1 MKKIYFLSTLF
12 ISFIIFNFI
21 SFAQLPNSAQG
32 IQTNILNTTPSSTTV
47 EFLLNNYEE
56 KTIDINGSS
65 TVFYNIPGSIWLMD
79 KGYPQLPIHRASIII
94 PDLTGMNYR
103 IIAQEFKTI
112 ETLPVTPSKGHLTRN
127 IDPSQI
133 PYAFNPIYKQDVW
146 YPENNVLLDKPYI
159 VRDLRGQTIQF
170 NPMQYNPAEN
180 KLRLCTRIVV
190 EVYADQSVPVIN
202 PFIRQQPFLG
212 V

>member
-1 MKKIYFLSTLF
+1 MRK
-12 ISFIIFNFI
+12 
-21 SFAQLPNSAQG
+21 
-32 IQTNILNTTPSSTTV
+32 
-47 EFLLNNYEE
+47 

-212 V
+212 VSKDFVDVYKSLFINYGTPNYDYVPIGEAGRLLIIYPTAFASNITPFYN